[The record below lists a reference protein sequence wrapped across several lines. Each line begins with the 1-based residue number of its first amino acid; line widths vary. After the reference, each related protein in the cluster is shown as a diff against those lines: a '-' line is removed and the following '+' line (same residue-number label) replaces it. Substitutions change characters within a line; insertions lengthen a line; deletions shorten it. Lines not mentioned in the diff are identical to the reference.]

1 MLEWADIAVLAK
13 AKNLQGGFVV
23 RSTASLPFLLEEGM
37 EVAFVPPVLD
47 VPRRAKVRAIE
58 EQGGEFVVFFE
69 GVEDRSASEALAGC
83 HCLVRRADLPEDA
96 LAAGSHGLIGW
107 TVRDEAAGFSGTV
120 SDVIDNPGQALL
132 EIADDDGGTV
142 LVPLVDE
149 FVLAIDEE
157 ARFIELNAPA
167 GLFDLR

>member
-1 MLEWADIAVLAK
+1 MREWADIAVLAK

-58 EQGGEFVVFFE
+58 EQ

-149 FVLAIDEE
+149 FVLAINEE
-157 ARFIELNAPA
+157 ARFIELNAPS

>member
-1 MLEWADIAVLAK
+1 MREWADVAVLAK

-23 RSTASLPFLLEEGM
+23 RSTAGLPFLLEEGM

-47 VPRRAKVRAIE
+47 VARYAKVRAIE

-69 GVEDRSASEALAGC
+69 GVEDRSTSEALTGC
-83 HCLVRRADLPEDA
+83 HCLVRRIDLPEDA
-96 LAAGSHGLIGW
+96 LVVGSHGLIGW
-107 TVRDEAAGFSGTV
+107 AVRDEAAGFSGTV

-132 EIADDDGGTV
+132 EIAGKDGDTV

-149 FVLAIDEE
+149 FVCAIDEE
-157 ARFIELNAPA
+157 AHSIELNAPA